1 MAIFRTAAVAAIAAA
16 TLFAQYKTEPAGAP
30 PAEVSAL
37 AAALAPQ
44 GIKISKPDGS
54 ELLTLWL
61 AAKAPTGAPVEQNVT
76 LPGVPHGV
84 LLGVASYPKRASD
97 RRGQQIKPGVYTL
110 RYSYYPMNGDHQGA
124 APQRDF
130 LLLSPAAIDTDPA
143 AKPAFDPLMD
153 MSRKASG
160 TPHPLV
166 LSIWKDDSGAAAGI
180 EAVGEFDQVVHA
192 KIGDLPVSIIVVGK
206 AEG

>member
-1 MAIFRTAAVAAIAAA
+1 MAILRTVVAAAFAAA
-16 TLFAQYKTEPAGAP
+16 SLSAQYKAGPAGAP
-30 PAEVSAL
+30 PAEISAL
-37 AAALAPQ
+37 SGALNPQ

-61 AAKAPTGAPVEQNVT
+61 AAKAPAGAPAEQNVT
-76 LPGVPHGV
+76 MPGVPHGA

-130 LLLSPAAIDTDPA
+130 LLLSPAASDTNPDA
-143 AKPAFDPLMD
+143 NPAFDPLMD

-166 LSIWKDDSGAAAGI
+166 LSIWKDEPGATAGV
-180 EAVGEFDQVVHA
+180 EAVGESDQVVHA
-192 KIGDLPVSIIVVGK
+192 KIGDLPVAIIVVGK